1 MSQENNTARFLR
13 VSLALVLCISLAL
26 FGFLGFYMS
35 RQSTNTIRQI
45 GRIYMSGMSE
55 QINLH
60 FRTTVDLR
68 ISQIHTLDQSAR
80 ETKDTGLNR
89 EELANLA
96 AIRDF
101 DYLGLMSDTG
111 ELDMLRGG
119 ALELMDPEPFLDSLR
134 QGERKVAAAVN
145 TEGDRVVV
153 LGIPAQHPME
163 NGAVSIAMVAG
174 VPVSYFTATLSLD
187 EDSSMVYS
195 FIIQKDG
202 AFVLR
207 TSDAFRE
214 SYFERV
220 RNRYENDD
228 KEEYLE
234 NLTQAM
240 EKGEDYSSDFIIDG
254 ESRQIYATPLEFS
267 EWYLLTFMPYTAL
280 DEVVNGFLSQ
290 WTVMVLGAC
299 AVAIGVL
306 MFVFARYFK
315 MNGLQ
320 LRALEQSRQEAEQAR
335 KAAEQAQLEAEQ
347 AQQKAEQAQLEAEQA
362 SKAKS
367 EFLSNMSHDIR
378 TPMNAIVGMTTI
390 ATANINNKD
399 QVYNCLKKIALSS
412 KHLLG
417 LINDVLDM
425 SKIESGKMTLSCE
438 QVSLREVMDSIVSI
452 VQPQVKAKRQSFD
465 VSIHDI
471 STENVYCD
479 GVRLNQVLLN
489 LLSNAIKFTPDG
501 GTIHIALYEEASPK
515 GDEYVRIHIQVRD
528 SGIGMSPEF
537 MAHMFDAFSREDS
550 RRVRRTEG
558 TGLGMSITKYI
569 VDAMDGTIEV
579 NSTQGKGTEF
589 KITLDMEKAETL
601 EADMVLP
608 AWNMLVV
615 DDDAQLCESAVD
627 SLKAIGIHAD
637 WTHDGEDAI
646 RKVVERAGR
655 VDNYQIILL
664 DWKLPGIDGLETARR
679 IRRSL
684 GSNVPI
690 LLISAYDWSEI
701 EADAREA
708 GINGFISKPLFKSTL
723 YHGLKPFLAPD
734 EHEDKEQAEKNNSL
748 SGRRVL
754 LAEDN
759 ELNWE
764 IASELLSELGL
775 ELDWAENGQI
785 CLDKFLANPPGTYD
799 AVLMDLRMPVMD
811 GYEATRRIRTSGR
824 PDAEL
829 PIIAMTADAFAE
841 DAQHCLEAGMN
852 AHVAK
857 PIDVQ
862 DVARLL
868 GKYIRK

>member
-1 MSQENNTARFLR
+1 MQQKNKITRFLR
-13 VSLALVLCISLAL
+13 LSLALVLGISVAL
-26 FGFLGFYMS
+26 FGFLGLYMS
-35 RQSTNTIRQI
+35 RESKSTIREI
-45 GRIYMSGMSE
+45 GRIYMSGLSE

-60 FRTTVDLR
+60 FRTTVELR
-68 ISQIHTLDQSAR
+68 ITQLHDMDRTANEDGDLSVGDLA
-80 ETKDTGLNR
+80 
-89 EELANLA
+89 ELAQV
-96 AIRDF
+96 RDF
-101 DYLGLMSDTG
+101 EHLGLLSADG
-111 ELDMLRGG
+111 ELEIFYGG
-119 ALELMDPEPFLDSLR
+119 SLEISNAELFLDCLKR
-134 QGERKVAAAVN
+134 GENKVVVGINQDGER
-145 TEGDRVVV
+145 EVV
-153 LGIPAQHPME
+153 LGIPAEHPMK
-163 NGAVSIAMVAG
+163 NGGASVAL
-174 VPVSYFTATLSLD
+174 VASLPTSYITSTLALD
-187 EDSSMVYS
+187 VDTSMVYS

-202 AFVLR
+202 SFVLR

-214 SYFERV
+214 NYFERV
-220 RNRYENDD
+220 QTRYENDP
-228 KEEYLE
+228 KEKGQYIEDLKA
-234 NLTQAM
+234 AM
-240 EKGEDYSSDFIIDG
+240 EKGEDLSSEFILDG
-254 ESRQIYATPLEFS
+254 ETRQVYCTPLAYS
-267 EWYLLTFMPYTAL
+267 EWYLLTFMPYTSL
-280 DEVVNGFLSQ
+280 DEVVNGFLSR
-290 WTVMVLGAC
+290 WMALVLGAC
-299 AVAIGVL
+299 VAAMGVL
-306 MFVFARYFK
+306 LFVFIRYFQ
-315 MNGLQ
+315 MNRLQ
-320 LRALEQSRQEAEQAR
+320 LQELERSRQE
-335 KAAEQAQLEAEQ
+335 
-347 AQQKAEQAQLEAEQA
+347 AEQAQLEAEQA

-569 VDAMDGTIEV
+569 VDAMDGAIEV

-589 KITLDMEKAETL
+589 RITLDMEKAETP

-862 DVARLL
+862 EVARLL